1 MLLERHRNVLKTLR
15 KKIRLKYF
23 LRKQQTKSIRNQL
36 RYKIRDFFGM
46 APHLRTDT
54 KEESSLKSIPWFL
67 RHRARKFIWPNQS
80 DWGFYRVTPNDPRK
94 GVPKR
99 GFEVGTI
106 TELADQALY
115 GGFRLPGGV
124 IMSPKDSTHRTVTDM
139 SILNEKI
146 IPLGSL
152 VRIRDQIFQVISI
165 GENSIELDRK
175 WRGTAKDTALP
186 IALYRLPSEPGESQ
200 RRFYTALYRLS
211 KFALTSPTAA
221 LYYSIHTQSALCAAG
236 RCVWIARLCHGV
248 GLEQGARDW
257 VVCAE
262 RCIESSVWAER
273 FTAHL

>member
-1 MLLERHRNVLKTLR
+1 MLLQRHRNVLKTLR

-36 RYKIRDFFGM
+36 RYKVRDFFGL

-54 KEESSLKSIPWFL
+54 KEESALKNIPWFL

-80 DWGFYRVTPNDPRK
+80 DWGFYRVSSTDPRK
-94 GVPKR
+94 GVPKK
-99 GFEVGTI
+99 GFQVGTI
-106 TELADQALY
+106 SELADQALC

-124 IMSPKDSTHRTVTDM
+124 IVSPKESTHRTVTDM
-139 SILNEKI
+139 SILNENI
-146 IPLGSL
+146 IPAGSL
-152 VRIRDQIFQVISI
+152 VRIRNQIFRVISI

-175 WRGTAKDTALP
+175 WRGTARDSSVPLVM
-186 IALYRLPSEPGESQ
+186 YRLPSEPGESQ
-200 RRFYTALYRLS
+200 RRLYTMLYRLS

-221 LYYSIHTQSALCAAG
+221 TYYSLHTQGALYAAG
-236 RCVWIARLCHGV
+236 RCVGLARLCHSV

-257 VVCAE
+257 VACAE